1 MKDILEPVCVG
12 MDIIREND
20 KNGDFT
26 VLPMILVA
34 LQKGVEIAWENPSVA
49 EQILRLN
56 ENEMTSQILALLSR
70 PCS

>member
-1 MKDILEPVCVG
+1 MKDIWEPVCVG

-26 VLPMILVA
+26 ALPMILVA

-56 ENEMTSQILALLSR
+56 ENEMTTQILALLSR

>member
-1 MKDILEPVCVG
+1 MKDIWEAVCVG

-20 KNGDFT
+20 KNGNVT

-56 ENEMTSQILALLSR
+56 ENEITAQILTHLSR